1 MLSANQSFEKN
12 PQMGNDDTHQQF
24 ATDGLKHKPVTQSS
38 LVNIPESLADLDQ
51 PQQPANA
58 PSTVFLDGN
67 EKKSLTKKQKY
78 FIGLA
83 IFLAV
88 AMIGGGLA
96 AYFIISQQTSGPK
109 VPSTYPQ
116 YQNQIKVGQ
125 ENNLVEIIHVPQSQ
139 KIYEYVLSNNQITAQ
154 SADKQSQT
162 KSNISHK
169 FGLVCLNVTD
179 SSFDMLLYFIE
190 SKFVGNSET
199 EQSTLKGY
207 PSVKET
213 QRRFLNSEEQPTQN
227 EKQEDLE
234 NEYGFLNQKEIDI
247 LKSQGISAEQF
258 YASSLPI
265 IRFTML
271 KNGAISYVQQP
282 LKIRY
287 DIHQIYLNILEQIS
301 PIVLKDF
308 YHISHGKRLLSSSS
322 LKNKERILNNEIVEP
337 VYDAKIQ
344 DKGVVSASKQYQVSN
359 ERNDNKTR
367 THADYS
373 QTSSIM
379 NGALSSSH
387 VSSKFSLE
395 DELVDQNDNSQP
407 LFSKLS
413 MNSNCIINFI
423 SQEDV
428 MDQSFLQTLIQD
440 QENMSVLE
448 MTWDQ
453 AIANYNEVFNQT
465 KQASNLVNKESNN
478 FRVLQQA
485 KSFSSSIAKPIFRKT
500 YATMEFGADLKSEC
514 SDTTTSGDIC
524 NVGLY
529 SYFNGDSMKILEKS
543 TSVNI
548 SKVLKIY
555 QYITNI
561 LNDKIFVVSDQIQ
574 KNIDAVSLALDDILN
589 KVDYTISV
597 DQNPVLSQYKQIIQG
612 DSLNIIGQI
621 KQIEQLIQTTLN
633 SVNQLLQD
641 PLNTLTSRIFAYL
654 EAKNPALKQQIMDI
668 KNFYNEKYAKIKN
681 FVDQAK
687 KNGSVSQAIKDEV
700 KFLLDHH
707 TQIIADVIEKP
718 ATEAMNS
725 IEQSILENA
734 DKIFQ
739 NSTLIDQFI
748 NQNIN
753 SLVQNITSNANL
765 TNLNLPLNNVA
776 GFNVSDQLSAI
787 LSQLNG
793 NGLIK
798 QAISDVV
805 KSVANNTQ
813 LINQLKDGLKQTLDT
828 TKNTIIGQLESL
840 KINAN
845 TSAED
850 QYKIDNIKAE
860 LSSIISFGSEIYQD
874 VMMVKKNITDLTE
887 QIKNI
892 KASDVKRISIDLTV
906 NLLNL
911 PVSMAVQIK
920 DDALKT
926 AEQLKNIGMKIYTD
940 LMSWKNDLLNDSKVL
955 LSQAKIVYQDVI
967 SFLNISSFP
976 EDDPKS
982 YQKPLYNDIE
992 DSISGVRNLMNT
1004 KFNNI
1009 TNKVQQIQNI
1019 PNKFKQFVVD
1029 LKTLYQNTL
1038 SFANEIKLTIVNN
1051 SIDTGLIGQYIT
1063 KFIQGTKQQSEL
1075 VVLNAVESQVNQ
1087 PIALQA
1093 SSALTAQA
1101 TQLLS
1106 NDLLQTYSQVISGQ
1120 EVDVKKIYKQLIT
1133 QLIAAADF
1141 QQSFQFPN
1149 INIPVQYLFTYP
1161 TPIGIAIQLKLSASW
1176 NTGIQMSFVFKN
1188 STLDLVSKVN
1198 TKVVVTGEISTTVLI
1213 ASAGGYAQGTFLDSN
1228 ITAGVQLQMLNNY
1241 HGSYYFDGS
1250 FSPFDV
1256 KVGIY
1261 YQYYM
1266 PKELQSCGE
1275 VIEPLN
1281 QSDSVKKS
1289 VQSVDVA
1296 TQNPTWK
1303 QLVSNKINQALKCL
1317 QGLKIQPVRK
1327 DLFDPLELKGDT
1339 YSKRIA
1345 EGTF

>member
-1 MLSANQSFEKN
+1 
-12 PQMGNDDTHQQF
+12 
-24 ATDGLKHKPVTQSS
+24 
-38 LVNIPESLADLDQ
+38 
-51 PQQPANA
+51 
-58 PSTVFLDGN
+58 
-67 EKKSLTKKQKY
+67 
-78 FIGLA
+78 
-83 IFLAV
+83 
-88 AMIGGGLA
+88 
-96 AYFIISQQTSGPK
+96 
-109 VPSTYPQ
+109 
-116 YQNQIKVGQ
+116 
-125 ENNLVEIIHVPQSQ
+125 
-139 KIYEYVLSNNQITAQ
+139 
-154 SADKQSQT
+154 
-162 KSNISHK
+162 
-169 FGLVCLNVTD
+169 
-179 SSFDMLLYFIE
+179 MLLYFIE
-190 SKFVGNSET
+190 SKLVGNQEN

-207 PSVKET
+207 PSVKEY
-213 QRRFLNSEEQPTQN
+213 QRRFLNNDDQHSQN

-234 NEYGFLNQKEIDI
+234 NEYGFLTQKEIDI
-247 LKSQGISAEQF
+247 LNSQGISADQF

-282 LKIRY
+282 LRIRY
-287 DIHQIYLNILEQIS
+287 DLHQIYLNILEQIS

-308 YHISHGKRLLSSSS
+308 YNVSQGKRLLSSSS
-322 LKNKERILNNEIVEP
+322 LKNQERILNNKLVEP

-344 DKGVVSASKQYQVSN
+344 DSGVINASKQYQTFD

-367 THADYS
+367 THADYK

-379 NGALSSSH
+379 NGALSTSQ

-395 DELVDQNDNSQP
+395 DDLVDQNDNSQP

-413 MNSNCIINFI
+413 MNSNCIINFV

-428 MDQSFLQTLIQD
+428 MDQSFLKTLVED

-453 AIANYNEVFNQT
+453 AIANYNSVFNQN
-465 KQASNLVNKESNN
+465 KQASSLVNEESHNL
-478 FRVLQQA
+478 RVLQQA
-485 KSFSSSIAKPIFRKT
+485 KSYSSSITKPIFRKT
-500 YATMEFGADLKSEC
+500 YASMEFGADLKSEC
-514 SDTTTSGDIC
+514 SDATTSGDIC

-529 SYFNGDSMKILEKS
+529 SYFNGDSMKILEKN
-543 TSVNI
+543 TTVNI

-561 LNDKIFVVSDQIQ
+561 LNDKIFVVSDSIQ
-574 KNIDAVSLALDDILN
+574 KNIDAVSFALDDILN

-597 DQNPVLSQYKQIIQG
+597 DQNPILSQYKSIVQG
-612 DSLNIIGQI
+612 DSLNIIAQI
-621 KQIEQLIQTTLN
+621 KQIEQLIQVTLN

-641 PLNTLTSRIFAYL
+641 PLNTLTNRTFAYL

-668 KNFYNEKYAKIKN
+668 KSFYDDKYAKIKS

-687 KNGSVSQAIKDEV
+687 KNGSISQAIKDEV

-707 TQIIADVIEKP
+707 TQIIAQVIEKP
-718 ATEAMNS
+718 ATEAMNI
-725 IEQSILENA
+725 IENAILDNA

-753 SLVQNITSNANL
+753 SVVQNITNNVNL
-765 TNLNLPLNNVA
+765 TNLNLPLNNA
-776 GFNVSDQLSAI
+776 TQGFNISDQLSTI
-787 LSQLNG
+787 LTQLNG

-798 QAISDVV
+798 QAISDAV

-813 LINQLKDGLKQTLDT
+813 LVNQLKDGLKQTLDT
-828 TKNTIIGQLESL
+828 TKNTIIGQIEALQ
-840 KINAN
+840 INAN
-845 TSAED
+845 TTAED
-850 QYKIDNIKAE
+850 QQKIDNIKAE
-860 LSSIISFGSEIYQD
+860 LNSIIGFGTEVYQD
-874 VMMVKKNITDLTE
+874 VMILKKNITDLSE

-911 PVSMAVQIK
+911 PVNMAVQIK

-926 AEQLKNIGMKIYTD
+926 ADQLKNIGIKIYSD

-955 LSQAKIVYQDVI
+955 LSQAKVVYQDVI
-967 SFLNISSFP
+967 SFLNINSYP

-982 YQKPLYNDIE
+982 YQKPLFNDIE
-992 DSISGVRNLMNT
+992 DSISGVRTLMNT

-1029 LKTLYQNTL
+1029 LKTLYQSTL
-1038 SFANEIKLTIVNN
+1038 SFANEIKITVVNN
-1051 SIDTGLIGQYIT
+1051 NIDTGLIGQYVT
-1063 KFIQGTKQQSEL
+1063 KFIQSTKQQSEV
-1075 VVLNAVESQVNQ
+1075 VVLNAVETQVNQ
-1087 PIALQA
+1087 PVALQA
-1093 SSALTAQA
+1093 SSALTASA

-1106 NDLLQTYSQVISGQ
+1106 NDLLQTYNQVISGQ

-1133 QLIAAADF
+1133 QLIATADF

-1149 INIPVQYLFTYP
+1149 INIPIQYLFTYP
-1161 TPIGIAIQLKLSASW
+1161 TPVGIAIQLKLSASW
-1176 NTGIQMSFVFKN
+1176 NTGIQMSFTFKN
-1188 STLDLVSKVN
+1188 ATLDLVSQVN
-1198 TKVVVTGEISTTVLI
+1198 TKVIVTGDISASILI
-1213 ASAGGYAQGTFLDSN
+1213 AQAGGYAQGTFLDTN

-1241 HGSYYFDGS
+1241 HGKYYFDGS

-1266 PKELQSCGE
+1266 PQDIQSCGG

-1281 QSDSVKKS
+1281 QTDSVKKS

-1296 TQNPTWK
+1296 AQNPTWK
-1303 QLVSNKINQALKCL
+1303 QVIANKVNQALQCIK
-1317 QGLKIQPVRK
+1317 GLKIQPVRK
-1327 DLFDPLELKGDT
+1327 DLFDPFSLKGDT

>member
-24 ATDGLKHKPVTQSS
+24 ANNGLKHQPIPKSS
-38 LVNIPESLADLDQ
+38 LSNIPESLADLDQ
-51 PQQPANA
+51 PQQPGSG
-58 PSTVFLDGN
+58 PSTVFLDAN
-67 EKKSLTKKQKY
+67 EKKPLTKRQKY

-83 IFLAV
+83 VLLAV

-96 AYFIISQQTSGPK
+96 AYFIISQQTSGPQ

-116 YQNQIKVGQ
+116 YQNQIKIGQ
-125 ENNLVEIIHVPQSQ
+125 EQNLVEIIHVPQSQ
-139 KIYEYVLSNNQITAQ
+139 KIYEYVLTNNQVTAQ
-154 SADKQSQT
+154 SADKKSET
-162 KSNISHK
+162 KSNIRHK
-169 FGLVCLNVTD
+169 FGLVCLDVTE

-190 SKFVGNSET
+190 SKLVGNLET
-199 EQSTLKGY
+199 EQSTFKGY
-207 PSVKET
+207 PSVKES
-213 QRRFLNSEEQPTQN
+213 QRRFLKSEEQPTQN
-227 EKQEDLE
+227 EKQEDLQ
-234 NEYGFLNQKEIDI
+234 NEFGFLTQKEIDI
-247 LKSQGISAEQF
+247 LKQQGISPEQF

-282 LKIRY
+282 LRIRY

-308 YHISHGKRLLSSSS
+308 YNVSQGKRLLSSSS
-322 LKNKERILNNEIVEP
+322 LKNKQRILNNELVEP
-337 VYDAKIQ
+337 AYEAKIQ
-344 DKGVVSASKQYQVSN
+344 DNGIVNASKQYETLNQ
-359 ERNDNKTR
+359 RNDNKTR
-367 THADYS
+367 THSDYS
-373 QTSSIM
+373 QVSSIM
-379 NGALSSSH
+379 NGALSTSH
-387 VSSKFSLE
+387 VSSKFSIE
-395 DELVDQNDNSQP
+395 DELVDENDNSQP

-413 MNSNCIINFI
+413 MNSNCVINFI
-423 SQEDV
+423 SQEDI
-428 MDQSFLQTLIQD
+428 MDKTFLKTLIQD

-453 AIANYNEVFNQT
+453 AVANYNEVFNQS
-465 KQASNLVNKESNN
+465 KQTSSIVDEESHNL
-478 FRVLQQA
+478 RVLQQA
-485 KSFSSSIAKPIFRKT
+485 KSFSSSITKPIFRKT
-500 YATMEFGADLKSEC
+500 YASMEFGADLKSEC
-514 SDTTTSGDIC
+514 SDAAVSGDIC

-529 SYFNGDSMKILEKS
+529 SYFNGDSMKILEKN
-543 TSVNI
+543 TTINI

-555 QYITNI
+555 QYITNV
-561 LNDKIFVVSDQIQ
+561 LNDKVFVVSDQIQ

-589 KVDYTISV
+589 KVDYTISI
-597 DQNPVLSQYKQIIQG
+597 DQNPVLSQYKQIVQG
-612 DSLNIIGQI
+612 DSLNIIAQI
-621 KQIEQLIQTTLN
+621 KQIEQLIQVTLN

-641 PLNTLTSRIFAYL
+641 PLNTLTSRTFAYL
-654 EAKNPALKQQIMDI
+654 EAKNPALKQQIMEMQQ
-668 KNFYNEKYAKIKN
+668 FYNDKYTKIKN

-718 ATEAMNS
+718 ATEAMDI
-725 IEQSILENA
+725 IEKAILDNA

-753 SLVQNITSNANL
+753 SVIQNITNNANL
-765 TNLNLPLNNVA
+765 TNLNLPLNNTA
-776 GFNVSDQLSAI
+776 GFNITDQLSAI

-798 QAISDVV
+798 QAVSDAV

-828 TKNTIIGQLESL
+828 TKNTIIAQLESL
-840 KINAN
+840 KTNS
-845 TSAED
+845 TESAED
-850 QYKIDNIKAE
+850 QQKIENIKAE
-860 LSSIISFGSEIYQD
+860 LNSIIGFGSEVYQD
-874 VMMVKKNITDLTE
+874 VMMVKKNITDLSE

-911 PVSMAVQIK
+911 PVDMALKIK

-926 AEQLKNIGMKIYTD
+926 ADQLKNIGIKIYTD
-940 LMSWKNDLLNDSKVL
+940 LMTWKNDLLNDSKVL

-967 SFLNISSFP
+967 SFLNITSFP
-976 EDDPKS
+976 DDDPKS
-982 YQKPLYNDIE
+982 YQKPLLNDIE
-992 DSISGVRNLMNT
+992 DTISGVRTLMNT

-1009 TNKVQQIQNI
+1009 TNKVQQIKNI

-1029 LKTLYQNTL
+1029 LKTLYQSTL

-1051 SIDTGLIGQYIT
+1051 NIDTGLIGQYIT

-1075 VVLNAVESQVNQ
+1075 VVLNAVDQQVNQ
-1087 PIALQA
+1087 PVALQA

-1106 NDLLQTYSQVISGQ
+1106 NDLLETYSQVVSGQ

-1133 QLIAAADF
+1133 QLIATADF

-1149 INIPVQYLFTYP
+1149 INIPVQYLYVYP

-1176 NTGIQMSFVFKN
+1176 NTGIQMSFTFKN
-1188 STLDLVSKVN
+1188 ATLDLVSTVN
-1198 TKVVVTGEISTTVLI
+1198 TKVIVTGDVSASVLI
-1213 ASAGGYAQGTFLDSN
+1213 AQAGGYAQGTFLDTN

-1241 HGSYYFDGS
+1241 HGKYYFDGS

-1256 KVGIY
+1256 KVGVY

-1266 PKELQSCGE
+1266 PQEIQNCGG

-1296 TQNPTWK
+1296 AQNPTWK
-1303 QLVSNKINQALKCL
+1303 QVVANKVSQALKCL

-1327 DLFDPLELKGDT
+1327 DLFDPFQLKGET
-1339 YSKRIA
+1339 YSKRVA